1 MKSKNMSTPDSLR
14 WLKHPVFLNYGAAV
28 LSVTVALAIARLL
41 QVQYHFEPFVLFIC
55 AMIFSAWFGGIRP
68 GLLAVALSLL
78 AFHYYF
84 LLPIYPSGMDREL
97 PRLLVAAGT
106 SLLIVLL
113 SAGQRSATEALRESE
128 LRFRRWIE
136 MMPVAVYVCDTSG
149 IIQSYNNRA
158 VELWGRAPKPGDTA
172 QRFCG
177 SLHLYSPD
185 GKPVP
190 HEESPMA
197 EVLRTGVQVR
207 DVEIMI
213 ERPDGSRITVQAYV
227 VPLRSGKGELIGA
240 INCFQDITERK
251 QADDALRQSEFE
263 LAEAQRVARIG
274 SWSLDIATGTV
285 RWSDELYRIFDFER
299 STPDST
305 YEMFLSRVYPDDRP
319 RVLQANATARSSG
332 KSFEVE
338 YCIITQSGQLKHIR
352 EIGHATKDSTGAVS
366 GLFGVAQDITERK
379 LAEEQALQN
388 SRKIQAMSVQR
399 EEYLR
404 LVIDTI
410 PTMAWS
416 VRPDGVVD
424 FLNQRWS
431 EYSGLS
437 LERYVK
443 DPTDPIHPEDIPR
456 FLEKWHANMAVGESS
471 EHEIRLRRADGE
483 YRWFLVRTV
492 PLRDER
498 GDIVKWYGTSTDIE
512 DRKRAE
518 HALRD
523 ASVQLQALSRRL
535 VELQEA
541 ERKELARE
549 LHDRIG
555 QNLTALNINLN
566 ILKTTLPSQAT
577 DELRARLADSE
588 KLIES
593 TTAAIGNVVSE
604 LRPPMLDDHGL
615 VLAFEWY
622 AKQFSARTGIDV
634 AVRRLESAERLAP
647 EMEIALFRIAQE
659 ALNNV
664 LKHAR
669 ASRVEIT
676 LERSG
681 SEYVMSVEDDGVG
694 YDAAEKRAAQRP
706 GLGMVTMR
714 ERSQAVG
721 GKFEV
726 HAVPGDGTRLT
737 VRVPA

>member
-1 MKSKNMSTPDSLR
+1 MSKLDSLR
-14 WLKHPVFLNYGAAV
+14 RFKPAFVSYGTAI
-28 LSVTVALAIARLL
+28 LSVAVALLIGRLL
-41 QVQYHFEPFVLFIC
+41 QLEYHFEPFVLFIC

-68 GLLAVALSLL
+68 GLLAAALSLL

-84 LLPIYPSGMDREL
+84 LLPIYPSGMDKEM

-106 SLLIVLL
+106 SLLIVFL
-113 SAGQRSATEALRESE
+113 SATQRSATEALRESE
-128 LRFRRWIE
+128 LRFRRLIE

-149 IIQSYNNRA
+149 VIQTYNNRA
-158 VELWGRAPKPGDTA
+158 VELWGRAPNPGDTT

-207 DVEIMI
+207 DVEIVI
-213 ERPDGSRITVQAYV
+213 ERPDGSRITVQVYV
-227 VPLRSGKGELIGA
+227 VPLRSGKEELTGA
-240 INCFQDITERK
+240 VNCFQDITERK
-251 QADDALRQSEFE
+251 R
-263 LAEAQRVARIG
+263 
-274 SWSLDIATGTV
+274 
-285 RWSDELYRIFDFER
+285 
-299 STPDST
+299 
-305 YEMFLSRVYPDDRP
+305 
-319 RVLQANATARSSG
+319 
-332 KSFEVE
+332 
-338 YCIITQSGQLKHIR
+338 
-352 EIGHATKDSTGAVS
+352 
-366 GLFGVAQDITERK
+366 
-379 LAEEQALQN
+379 AEEQALQN

-416 VRPDGVVD
+416 SAPDGVVD
-424 FLNQRWS
+424 FLNKRWS
-431 EYSGLS
+431 DYTGLS
-437 LERYVK
+437 LEQFLK
-443 DPTDPIHPEDIPR
+443 EPTGPIHPEDLSKA
-456 FLEKWHANMAVGESS
+456 LEKWAVNMATGGAYED
-471 EHEIRLRRADGE
+471 EMRLRRADGE

-492 PLRDER
+492 PLRDEQ
-498 GDIVKWYGTSTDIE
+498 GNIIKWYGTSADIE

-518 HALRD
+518 SALQD
-523 ASVQLQALSRRL
+523 AASQLEALTRRL
-535 VELQEA
+535 VDLQES
-541 ERKELARE
+541 ERKDLARE

-566 ILKTTLPSQAT
+566 ILRTTLPPQAS

-622 AKQFSARTGIDV
+622 AKQFSTRTGIAV
-634 AVRRLESAERLAP
+634 AVRRLEPAERLAP
-647 EMEIALFRIAQE
+647 EMEIVLFRIAQE

-681 SEYVMSVEDDGVG
+681 SECVMSVEDDGVG
-694 YDAAEKRAAQRP
+694 YDAAERRAAQRP

-726 HAVPGDGTRLT
+726 RAVAGGGTRLT
-737 VRVPA
+737 VKVPA